1 MVKSL
6 VLGNTFLHDWTVWLS
21 GALFLYFFSVS
32 GTMFNL
38 IRQMPMFISDR
49 DDPNK
54 LVFFY
59 QGSEL
64 QFGVE
69 GFVVGFLYTIV
80 GLLLAFVTHFLVR
93 VRSVKAQKLLMI
105 VVLLV
110 SFWAVKKV
118 VFLDNWKT
126 GYGVH
131 AYWPST
137 WN

>member
-1 MVKSL
+1 
-6 VLGNTFLHDWTVWLS
+6 
-21 GALFLYFFSVS
+21 
-32 GTMFNL
+32 MFNL

-80 GLLLAFVTHFLVR
+80 GLLLAFVIHFLGMKFMLIGLPAGIDYLRKDIRGIGVFHF
-93 VRSVKAQKLLMI
+93 VTIFCQKPERHI
-105 VVLLV
+105 
-110 SFWAVKKV
+110 SFCDHI
-118 VFLDNWKT
+118 LPGT
-126 GYGVH
+126 GMQ
-131 AYWPST
+131 
-137 WN
+137 